1 MTSFIIMIT
10 GGITLFL
17 FGLNTLKSLLFTIT
31 NTRFK
36 NILTSFVN
44 SNFKAFLFGIVA
56 TAIMQSSSG
65 LTAIAI
71 VLLSSDLLNLKSTVL
86 IILGSNVGTC
96 ITPFIFTFNIGDYSL
111 VFIIIG
117 YLLTALKKNILKTL
131 GNIIISLG
139 LIFLGLNFLE
149 SGLNGISEAS
159 LLNSIFSLNKSPIF
173 SLTISTLLATILQ
186 SSSATIAITQSLYE
200 SNIITLTNSIF
211 FMLGAN
217 IGTTISSYS
226 YASNLKKEAKVAIKI
241 NIFLNILG
249 SLVFIIFIKHFEILI
264 LKVGTLLKASKE
276 LTVAYSHLLFNI
288 ISSLTIFIFF
298 DFLFNLATKKIFRVD
313 TDLKIC

>member
-1 MTSFIIMIT
+1 MTSFIIMII

-44 SNFKAFLFGIVA
+44 SNFKAFLFGIIA

-71 VLLSSDLLNLKSTVL
+71 VLLSSDLLDLKSTVL

-117 YLLTALKKNILKTL
+117 YLLTIFKKNILKTL

-149 SGLNGISEAS
+149 SGLNSVSETS

-173 SLTISTLLATILQ
+173 SLTISTLLATVLQ

-241 NIFLNILG
+241 NIFLNVLG
-249 SLVFIIFIKHFEILI
+249 SLIFIIFIKYFEILI
-264 LKVGTLLKASKE
+264 LKVETLLKASKE